1 MTTSENTNSYWENS
15 YNFRTTN
22 FRAYLG
28 GCYCNIL
35 QLFSEGLRNASLFS
49 KEAVGKGG
57 KGAEVKVFLKISQN
71 SLENTSPRASFL
83 IKLQAVY
90 NDKFQ
95 KQPFTAGKS
104 NFSKISENL

>member
-1 MTTSENTNSYWENS
+1 MTTSKNTNSYWENS

-49 KEAVGKGG
+49 KEAVVQRCSV
-57 KGAEVKVFLKISQN
+57 VKVFLKISQN
-71 SLENTSPRASFL
+71 SRENTSPRDSFL
-83 IKLQAVY
+83 IKLQAMY
-90 NDKFQ
+90 NDKF
-95 KQPFTAGKS
+95 
-104 NFSKISENL
+104 